1 MEPCTAPVWHSIGSA
16 GGMDL
21 DQTLSSGQCFRWE
34 KQEDGWHG
42 IAAGRSVTARVD
54 DAGQLCLFCPPDAD
68 GFWHHYFALDTD
80 YAAIQDRFSASKR
93 LTACVAAA
101 PGLRVLNQPF
111 FEVLC
116 TFIISQN
123 NNIPRI
129 RGIVERLCLL
139 CGEPV
144 AGDGRAFPTPEA
156 LAAQTPETM
165 AVLRAGWRSDYL
177 LDAARRVCDGSLDPG
192 LLASLKTQEA
202 RAVLMTTKGVGPKV
216 ADCVLLYGLGFAD
229 ACPMDVWMKRAMAR
243 LFPRGMP
250 RAARGLEGIAQQYIF
265 EYARTHLPKGQPK
278 PSRKGKKSPAKRGLS
293 AAGKTLPH
301 EPEQSC

>member
-54 DAGQLCLFCPPDAD
+54 DAGQLCLFCPREED

-116 TFIISQN
+116 TLHHQPGTTTFPAS
-123 NNIPRI
+123 
-129 RGIVERLCLL
+129 GASWSGCA
-139 CGEPV
+139 CCAGSPV
-144 AGDGRAFPTPEA
+144 DGGGSAFPTPEA

-216 ADCVLLYGLGFAD
+216 ADCVLLYGWAL
-229 ACPMDVWMKRAMAR
+229 
-243 LFPRGMP
+243 
-250 RAARGLEGIAQQYIF
+250 
-265 EYARTHLPKGQPK
+265 RT
-278 PSRKGKKSPAKRGLS
+278 PAPWTSG
-293 AAGKTLPH
+293 
-301 EPEQSC
+301 